1 MNDIDIEAERILCGE
16 QVHHGTSLAYMQMK
30 KKIQH
35 WHMQMNN
42 NTALTYADGK

>member
-1 MNDIDIEAERILCGE
+1 MNDIDIEADWILCGE
-16 QVHHGTSLAYMQMK
+16 QVHHDTSLAYLQM

-42 NTALTYADGK
+42 YTALTCADGK